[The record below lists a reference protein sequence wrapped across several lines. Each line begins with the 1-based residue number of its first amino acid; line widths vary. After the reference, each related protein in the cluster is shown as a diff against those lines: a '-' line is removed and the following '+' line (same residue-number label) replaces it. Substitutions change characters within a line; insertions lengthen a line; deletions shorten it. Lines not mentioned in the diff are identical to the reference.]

1 MIYVVIGGGEKIMK
15 RKYLILPVFIVVII
29 LLLFSINKFS
39 GYKNI
44 KSTES
49 NMNNSKLASNDNLD
63 EFDRSKEDIAIDQKI
78 SQQRKQNEKTYK
90 EDGIGG
96 SFVAGSGLAPKR
108 SKEDFVSIMNGLS
121 KYIDEHP
128 DIYPKY
134 EEFSDEYNVG
144 VSVDPRFEKL
154 IYGEP
159 RANSELIANVDKSD
173 LIVMEARRLDGNYD
187 DVLMQKNT
195 DGVWE
200 VLFVG
205 NYYSIKNDLFKK

>member
-1 MIYVVIGGGEKIMK
+1 MKKKIFIP
-15 RKYLILPVFIVVII
+15 ILFFIVII
-29 LLLFSINKFS
+29 VLLFFLSRFS

-44 KSTES
+44 MSDQSTEHGS
-49 NMNNSKLASNDNLD
+49 EKTVNLTSSSEDNLKK
-63 EFDRSKEDIAIDQKI
+63 FDRSKEDIAIDQKI

-96 SFVAGSGLAPKR
+96 TFVSGSGLAPKR
-108 SKEDFVSIMNGLS
+108 TRDDFINIIGSLS

-134 EEFSDEYNVG
+134 EEFSDKYNVG
-144 VSVDPRFEKL
+144 VSVDPRFEEL

-173 LIVMEARRLDGNYD
+173 LIVMEARRLDDNYD
-187 DVLMQKNT
+187 DVLMKKNT

>member
-1 MIYVVIGGGEKIMK
+1 MK
-15 RKYLILPVFIVVII
+15 KKLFIPILFFIVII
-29 LLLFSINKFS
+29 VLLFFLSRFS

-44 KSTES
+44 MSDQSTEHGS
-49 NMNNSKLASNDNLD
+49 EKTVNLTSSSEDNLKK
-63 EFDRSKEDIAIDQKI
+63 FDRSKEDIAIDQKI

-96 SFVAGSGLAPKR
+96 TFVSGSGLAPKR
-108 SKEDFVSIMNGLS
+108 TRDDFINIIGSLS

-144 VSVDPRFEKL
+144 VSVDPRFEEL

>member
-1 MIYVVIGGGEKIMK
+1 MK
-15 RKYLILPVFIVVII
+15 KKLFIPILFFIVII
-29 LLLFSINKFS
+29 VLLFFLSRFS

-44 KSTES
+44 MSDQSTEHGS
-49 NMNNSKLASNDNLD
+49 EKTVNLTSSSEDNLKK
-63 EFDRSKEDIAIDQKI
+63 FDRSKEDIAIDQKI

-96 SFVAGSGLAPKR
+96 TFVSGSGLAPKR
-108 SKEDFVSIMNGLS
+108 TRDDFINIIGSLS

-144 VSVDPRFEKL
+144 VSVDPRFEEL

-173 LIVMEARRLDGNYD
+173 LIVMEAQRLDGNYD

>member
-1 MIYVVIGGGEKIMK
+1 MK
-15 RKYLILPVFIVVII
+15 KKLFIPILFFIVII
-29 LLLFSINKFS
+29 VLLFFLSRFS

-44 KSTES
+44 MSDQSTEHGS
-49 NMNNSKLASNDNLD
+49 EKTVNLTSSSEDNLKK
-63 EFDRSKEDIAIDQKI
+63 FDRSKEDIAIDQKI

-96 SFVAGSGLAPKR
+96 TFVSGSGLAPKR
-108 SKEDFVSIMNGLS
+108 TRDDFINIIGSLS
-121 KYIDEHP
+121 KYIDKHP

-144 VSVDPRFEKL
+144 VSVDPRFEEL

>member
-1 MIYVVIGGGEKIMK
+1 MIYVVIGGGKKIMK
-15 RKYLILPVFIVVII
+15 RKYLIFPVFIVVII
-29 LLLFSINKFS
+29 LLLFSVNKFS

-49 NMNNSKLASNDNLD
+49 NMNNSKLTSNDNLN

-144 VSVDPRFEKL
+144 VSVDPRFEEL
-154 IYGEP
+154 IYGQCKEK
-159 RANSELIANVDKSD
+159 NSLIADVDKSD

>member
-1 MIYVVIGGGEKIMK
+1 MK
-15 RKYLILPVFIVVII
+15 KKLFIPILFFIVII
-29 LLLFSINKFS
+29 VLLFFLSRFS

-44 KSTES
+44 MSDQSTEHGS
-49 NMNNSKLASNDNLD
+49 EKTVNLTSSSEDNLKK
-63 EFDRSKEDIAIDQKI
+63 FDRSKEDIAIDQKI

-96 SFVAGSGLAPKR
+96 TFVSGSGLAPNR
-108 SKEDFVSIMNGLS
+108 TRDDFINIIGSLS

-144 VSVDPRFEKL
+144 VSVDPRFEEL

>member
-1 MIYVVIGGGEKIMK
+1 M
-15 RKYLILPVFIVVII
+15 
-29 LLLFSINKFS
+29 
-39 GYKNI
+39 
-44 KSTES
+44 
-49 NMNNSKLASNDNLD
+49 D

-90 EDGIGG
+90 EDGISG

-128 DIYPKY
+128 DLYPKY
-134 EEFSDEYNVG
+134 DEFSEEITVG
-144 VSVDPRFEKL
+144 ISVDPRFEKL

-173 LIVMEARRLDGNYD
+173 LIVMEARRLDDNYD
-187 DVLMQKNT
+187 DVLMKKNT